1 MGARVR
7 GAHVG
12 QRKDCIVR
20 AGGRLRGVA
29 VEEGGDE
36 RALVEHV
43 ALGRAAKEALA
54 TIAKGRG
61 DHVLLSAV
69 DIAVTGTQNLAP
81 GRPRLL
87 DLGRGPLLLALPPVV
102 VDGSS
107 GLAQDDLL
115 DPVTARPAGRCL
127 ALQRDAQR
135 LATIGF
141 DLVVEV
147 YQLFPVVW
155 LY

>member
-1 MGARVR
+1 
-7 GAHVG
+7 
-12 QRKDCIVR
+12 
-20 AGGRLRGVA
+20 
-29 VEEGGDE
+29 
-36 RALVEHV
+36 
-43 ALGRAAKEALA
+43 EALA

-115 DPVTARPAGRCL
+115 DPVTARPTGRCL
-127 ALQRDAQR
+127 ALQRDAPR
-135 LATIGF
+135 LATVGF
-141 DLVVEV
+141 DLVLEGH
-147 YQLFPVVW
+147 QLVPGLGHHIALRCEGFGVVPDQAFKGCPGVK
-155 LY
+155 